1 MVALFIALF
10 FADICVLG
18 QDPTNTISDTVLTI
32 VFIVFLFEFL
42 GLALTDASYLFS
54 FFFWMDL
61 LGTVSMIFD
70 ISFMLGVSATESEK
84 YSGQR
89 GDENLIVVRA
99 ARATKLG
106 ARAGRL
112 SRVMKLLRFL
122 PFVSNSQQ
130 ETDVKMAKVISNQLT
145 NVLSTRVAFL
155 TICIAIVMPIFSLFL
170 YPQFEDSMRSWS
182 ILLA

>member
-1 MVALFIALF
+1 MRRLFRGRAFAILTMFSLFIALF
-10 FADICVLG
+10 FADLCMIIQV
-18 QDPTNTISDTVLTI
+18 PSDTPANVILSL
-32 VFIVFLFEFL
+32 VFIIFLAEFL
-42 GLALTDASYLFS
+42 GLAATDASYMFS

-70 ISFMLGVSATESEK
+70 ISYLLGNDAESSEK
-84 YSGQR
+84 YTGQQ
-89 GDENLIVVRA
+89 GQENLIVVRA

-122 PFVSNSQQ
+122 PFVNNGSQ
-130 ETDVKMAKVISNQLT
+130 ESDVKMARVISSQLT

-155 TICIAIVMPIFSLFL
+155 TICIA
-170 YPQFEDSMRSWS
+170 
-182 ILLA
+182 